1 MGNLKTMAIVALSVI
16 AIGLFLFTGIRLKP
30 PNNPLI
36 IMTHNVGT
44 FNSKVPEMKQV
55 VELISQTG
63 SLDILLLQEVPG
75 ILQTWNLADNL
86 TLRHFIFMPYSPS
99 KTGGLAVISRFPLR
113 LVQFFH
119 LIPYGAMAIEANVES
134 RKMLLI
140 TVHFR
145 RVAGV
150 RVSETGIDLSWR
162 KALKLLINEL
172 TNETLRTQAVKEVL
186 TWISTHSYE
195 DIIIAG
201 DFNSVPLSKTIRTI
215 NSSFKDAL
223 WPGLDYFRGSY
234 KNLPF
239 FIEPRIDY
247 IFHSPRLK
255 CTSAEIIKNSS
266 GDHFPIKAVFDMGEK
281 TDEAMPLE
289 IERAIENIS

>member
-1 MGNLKTMAIVALSVI
+1 MGNFKTKAIIALSVI
-16 AIGLFLFTGIRLKP
+16 AIGLFLFTEIRLKL

-55 VELISQTG
+55 AELISQTG

-86 TLRHFIFMPYSPS
+86 TLKHFIFIPYSPS
-99 KTGGLAVISRFPLR
+99 KTDGIAVLSRFPLR
-113 LVQFFH
+113 LIQFFH
-119 LIPYGAMAIEANVES
+119 LIPYGAMAIEANVYS
-134 RKMLLI
+134 RKILLI

-150 RVSETGIDLSWR
+150 RVSETKIDLSWR
-162 KALKLLINEL
+162 KALKILLNEL
-172 TNETLRTQAVKEVL
+172 TNETLRTQAVKEIL
-186 TWISTHSYE
+186 AWISTNSYE

-201 DFNSVPLSKTIRTI
+201 DFNSVPLSKTIRAI

-239 FIEPRIDY
+239 SFEPRIDY
-247 IFHSPRLK
+247 IFHSPGLK
-255 CTSAEIIKNSS
+255 CTSAEIIKKSS
-266 GDHFPIKAVFDMGEK
+266 GDHFPIKAVFDIEVKM
-281 TDEAMPLE
+281 DEPMPLG
-289 IERAIENIS
+289 I